1 MGRKYMKRY
10 LAAVVGLVLASTLGF
25 AQSKSFQLGS
35 WIEIQNA
42 ILKELDKSYVD
53 TLPLKKMQRA
63 AIDAMLAELDPYTIY
78 VPAEEVEDF
87 SNQLGKSYGG
97 VGAIITKEVG
107 KNVIL
112 NEPYA
117 DSPCVKAGL
126 ESGDEILTI
135 DGLDVKP
142 LTTKECSDRMKGQ
155 PGSSVEFLV
164 KKVHSEDTLKVKV
177 RRERIHIP
185 DVTFAG
191 MIEPKTGY
199 IQVTGFTE
207 GVGEIIRGKV
217 KELQSQ
223 GMEKL
228 YLDLRGNGG
237 GLLSEAVE
245 IVSIFLPKGSL
256 VVTSKGRDEQNV
268 QTYETTREPLAE
280 KLKLAVLVDGG
291 SASSSEIVS
300 GALQDLDRATIIG
313 TRTFGK
319 GLVQNIRPLPYGG
332 QLKLTVS
339 KYYTPSG
346 RCVQAI
352 DYSNRK
358 EDGSVGH
365 IPDSLTHEFKTAGGR
380 IVRDGGGITPD
391 IVIPSQEYDDMVYI
405 LVLGGSIDAYALH
418 YKQTHPQIAPAEE
431 FVFDEME
438 DCKSFILGLLKE
450 ESKAKF
456 EAMDMEQFR
465 PFIEEEIITRY
476 YYQEEGVR
484 RRLRYDEQLKEAL
497 KTDLVL

>member
-1 MGRKYMKRY
+1 MKRY
-10 LAAVVGLVLASTLGF
+10 LTILAVLALPFTAAF

-35 WIEIQNA
+35 WVQIQNA

-63 AIDAMLAELDPYTIY
+63 AIDAMLKELDPYTIY

-87 SNQLGKSYGG
+87 STQIGKTYGG
-97 VGAIITKEVG
+97 IGVIIMKEEG
-107 KNVIL
+107 KNVII

-117 DSPCVKAGL
+117 DSPCVRAGL
-126 ESGDEILTI
+126 VSGDEIITI
-135 DGLDVKP
+135 DGVDVKP
-142 LTTKECSDRMKGQ
+142 LNSKECSDRMKGQ
-155 PGSSVEFLV
+155 PGSTVDFLV
-164 KKVHSEDTLKVKV
+164 KKVYTGDTLTIKV
-177 RRERIHIP
+177 RREKIHIP
-185 DVTFAG
+185 DITYAG
-191 MIEPKTGY
+191 IIAPKTGY

-207 GVGEIIRGKV
+207 GLGKDLREKV
-217 KELQSQ
+217 KELKEQ

-245 IVSIFLPKGSL
+245 IVSIFVPKGTV
-256 VVTSKGRDEQNV
+256 VVTSKGRDENSIQS
-268 QTYETTREPLAE
+268 YETTKEPLDE

-319 GLVQNIRPLPYGG
+319 GLVQNIRPLPFGG

-352 DYSNRK
+352 DYSKRNP
-358 EDGSVGH
+358 DGSVGH
-365 IPDSLTHEFKTAGGR
+365 IPDSLTHEFKTVGGR
-380 IVRDGGGITPD
+380 TVRDGGGITPD
-391 IVIPSQEYDDMVYI
+391 IVIPTLEYDDMVYI
-405 LVLGGSIDAYALH
+405 MVLGGSVGYYALQ
-418 YKQTHPQIAPAEE
+418 YKQTHPEIAPAED

-438 DCKSFILGLLKE
+438 DFKAFMLSQIKE

-456 EAMDMEQFR
+456 EALDMELFR
-465 PFIEEEIITRY
+465 PFIEREIITRY
-476 YYQEEGVR
+476 YYQEEGVKR
-484 RRLRYDEQLKEAL
+484 DLRYDEQLKEAL
-497 KTDLVL
+497 TKELVL